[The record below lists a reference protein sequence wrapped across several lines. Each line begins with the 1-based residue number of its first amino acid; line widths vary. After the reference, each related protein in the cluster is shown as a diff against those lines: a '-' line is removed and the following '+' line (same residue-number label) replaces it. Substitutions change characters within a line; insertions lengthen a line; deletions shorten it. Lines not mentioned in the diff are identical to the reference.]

1 MSVRPVV
8 AIFFPFSF
16 QKVWR
21 YTQIALDYQT
31 AIDNVLWNEDVGTW
45 LDYDMRN
52 EQSRNT
58 FYPSNL
64 SPLYTMSYDR
74 NKKMKYARRSISY
87 LKKNQIDSYFGKLNG
102 CSPQ

>member
-8 AIFFPFSF
+8 AIFPPFSF
-16 QKVWR
+16 QKVKL
-21 YTQIALDYQT
+21 YAQIASDYQT
-31 AIDNVLWNEDVGTW
+31 AIDNVLWNKYVGTW

-64 SPLYTMSYDR
+64 SPLYTMSYDLTKR
-74 NKKMKYARRSISY
+74 IYYAWQSISY
-87 LKKNQIDSYFGKLNG
+87 LKRNKIDTFFGKLNG
-102 CSPQ
+102 CSLH